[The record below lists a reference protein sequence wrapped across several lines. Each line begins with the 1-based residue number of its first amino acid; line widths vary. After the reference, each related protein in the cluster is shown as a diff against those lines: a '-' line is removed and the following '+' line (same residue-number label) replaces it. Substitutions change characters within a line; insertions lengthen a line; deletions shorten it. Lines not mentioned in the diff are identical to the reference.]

1 MKCSNGGSTMKCSES
16 IVRLAASLA
25 KAQGEMENAAKRSVN
40 PHFKSKYADL
50 AEIVNT
56 ARPVLT
62 RHGISLIQIPSYDGQ
77 VALVETVLL
86 HESGEWISGV
96 SSSSLQKA
104 DPQGI
109 GSATTYLRRYAVA
122 AFCFLAQENDDANAA
137 THGQNRQPK
146 SEPKATKAQV
156 RKITQLMGMDEND
169 ALSHVHDILNAVKPI
184 AKFKSFGCV
193 TSRMAD
199 YVINDLEALMRDAQA
214 QEQAEAEADARVEER
229 AIENSNILK
238 GGQNESK

>member
-1 MKCSNGGSTMKCSES
+1 MKCSDTITK
-16 IVRLAASLA
+16 LAVALS
-25 KAQGEMENAAKRSVN
+25 KAQGEMENAAKKSTN

-62 RHGISLIQIPSYDGQ
+62 KHGISLIQIPSFDMQ
-77 VALVETVLL
+77 IASVETILL
-86 HESGEWISGV
+86 HESGEWLSGI
-96 SSSSLQKA
+96 SSSPLQKQ

-109 GSATTYLRRYAVA
+109 GSATTYLRRYAA
-122 AFCFLAQENDDANAA
+122 AAMCFLAQEDDDANSASGPA
-137 THGQNRQPK
+137 KQVQK
-146 SEPKATKAQV
+146 AEPKATKAQV
-156 RKITQLMGMDEND
+156 SKIIKLMGMEEKD
-169 ALSHVHDILNAVKPI
+169 ALPHVHDILNAVKPI
-184 AKFKSFGCV
+184 AKFKDFGCV

-199 YVINDLEALMRDAQA
+199 YVINELEALMRDAQA